1 MLLNARLVSLI
12 FTLSLLFGVAAN
24 ASAAGTAKSWDVD
37 LYDDAVGV
45 TYVDDGYDD
54 VNVYDHSYN
63 NSNDYGYDYGYEY
76 SPRVTFNYDRDDD
89 YGYYDDRSYSR
100 DYDRGYRSRY
110 YDDYRRW

>member
-1 MLLNARLVSLI
+1 MLLNSRLFSSI
-12 FTLSLLFGVAAN
+12 FTLSLLFGFAAS

-37 LYDDAVGV
+37 VYDDAVGV

-63 NSNDYGYDYGYEY
+63 AYSDYGNNYGYQYSPQVSYGYDQ
-76 SPRVTFNYDRDDD
+76 DDD

-100 DYDRGYRSRY
+100 GYDRSYRSRY
-110 YDDYRRW
+110 HEGYRRW